1 MIRRPPRSTRTD
13 TLFPY
18 TTLFRNSC
26 RFRQIDEPGAPSI
39 RLTSVDEALLSLLRE
54 NARAPTAE
62 IARRLQLSRTTVQ
75 SRTQR
80 LERPGVIAGYT
91 GGVGDDC
98 ARQAGRGR
106 VWGTVLPITQAA
118 GGRG

>member
-18 TTLFRNSC
+18 TTLFRSSC
-26 RFRQIDEPGAPSI
+26 RFRQIDEPGAPSM
-39 RLTSVDEALLSLLRE
+39 RLTSADEALLSLLRE

-75 SRTQR
+75 SRIER
-80 LERPGVIAGYT
+80 LERLGVIAGYT
-91 GGVGDDC
+91 VKVGD
-98 ARQAGRGR
+98 AFEREQVQNGRASCRDR
-106 VWGTVLPITQAA
+106 VGQD
-118 GGRG
+118 G